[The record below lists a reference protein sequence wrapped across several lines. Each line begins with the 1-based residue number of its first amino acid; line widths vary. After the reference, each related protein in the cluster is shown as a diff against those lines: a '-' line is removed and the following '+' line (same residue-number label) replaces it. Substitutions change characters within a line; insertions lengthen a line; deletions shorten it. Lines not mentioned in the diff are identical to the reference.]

1 MNHHRRRFLAQTLR
15 AACAGAGAS
24 LFGKLHAMQRAS
36 VERAPAPGDYKAL
49 VCVFLAGGNDSYNL
63 VVPRGPAEYAT
74 YAAAR
79 GDLAVAQASLLPI
92 TPITSDG
99 RSYGLHPS
107 VPELQALFAAQK
119 LAILA
124 NAGPLLAPMT
134 KAQYQA
140 GSVPKPKNLFSH
152 SDQTVACQAQS
163 AGADGGYGWAG
174 RAADQVLALN
184 QGLALSPAITLAG
197 SSRLLLG
204 QTVIPYNLG
213 WNGSV
218 PLNGFSG
225 TRGTRRLQAFRAM
238 LNQSHG
244 NLLEKHFAEIQDQAM
259 SLDALIR
266 SGLSGAAALTTVFPD
281 TSLGR
286 QLKMVARMIGIRGA
300 LGAARQVF
308 YVVAWGYDTH
318 SDQTTAQP
326 NLFADLSRSLGAFQS
341 ALGEV
346 GAEADV
352 TTFTL
357 SEFGRTLSSNG
368 KGSDHGWGGHQLVL
382 GGATRGGDLYG
393 TMPDL
398 AIDGPNDVG
407 RGRMLPTTAIDQYA
421 ATLAKWFG
429 LTPTQLASVFPRLGN
444 FATAD
449 LGFQQA

>member
-1 MNHHRRRFLAQTLR
+1 MNQHRRRFLAQTLR

-36 VERAPAPGDYKAL
+36 VESAPVPGDYKAL

-63 VVPRGPAEYAT
+63 VVPRGPAEYAA
-74 YAAAR
+74 YEAAR
-79 GDLAVAQASLLPI
+79 GDLAVAQPGLLPI
-92 TPITSDG
+92 TPATSDG
-99 RSYGLHPS
+99 RTFGLHPAT
-107 VPELQALFAAQK
+107 PELQALFAAQK
-119 LAILA
+119 LAIVA

-152 SDQTVACQAQS
+152 SDQTVACQAPS
-163 AGADGGYGWAG
+163 AAADGGYGWAG
-174 RAADQVLALN
+174 RAADHLLALN

-225 TRGTRRLQAFRAM
+225 SRGTRRLQAFRS
-238 LNQSHG
+238 LLSQSHG

-259 SLDALIR
+259 SLDTLIR
-266 SGLSGAAALTTVFPD
+266 TGLSGAAALSTVFPA

-308 YVVAWGYDTH
+308 YVVAWGWDTH
-318 SDQTTAQP
+318 SDQTTSHP
-326 NLFADLSRSLGAFQS
+326 NLLADLSRSLGAFQA
-341 ALGEV
+341 ALGEL
-346 GAEADV
+346 GAESDV

-382 GGATRGGDLYG
+382 GGATRGGDIYG

-429 LTPTQLASVFPRLGN
+429 LTPTQLATVFPRLGN
-444 FATAD
+444 FAAGD
-449 LGFQQA
+449 LGFQKP